1 MRLSVVGLTPAVSI
15 PSACWPAQRGSPG
28 AAAVLGQFHSL
39 SALTSSELPSFC
51 PRLAG
56 PKPRVDS
63 FVLSGLNQV
72 DSGATPSGLPALFGR
87 RVGNQMRTLLCV
99 NTPLNT
105 ATPLMASFSGVWG
118 TNAPE
123 APELGRQGK
132 RIKQRGCLLY

>member
-15 PSACWPAQRGSPG
+15 PSACWPVQRGFPG

-72 DSGATPSGLPALFGR
+72 DSGAIPSGLPTLFGR

-132 RIKQRGCLLY
+132 RIKRRGCLLY